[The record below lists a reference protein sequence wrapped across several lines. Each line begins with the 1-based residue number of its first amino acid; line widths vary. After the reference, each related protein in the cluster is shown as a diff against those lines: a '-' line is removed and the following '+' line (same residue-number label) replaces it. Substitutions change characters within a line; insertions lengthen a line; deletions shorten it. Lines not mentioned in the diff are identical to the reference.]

1 LNIVSKERPPFET
14 SGRKRR
20 THRILTGLIAFH
32 VAAVFFSVAPRS
44 LAQTAATNAW
54 SVAIVL
60 PPKVVAGHPATL
72 AVFGVDGRLASGVAV
87 ELGKDQRVT
96 TDATGRA
103 DFTVAHDIGG
113 VLIAKASGSSAAAL
127 VDPAG
132 RAEAGAKISVPPFV
146 SIKDHFAICGGSF
159 RGDADA
165 NHVKING
172 DPALVLAA
180 SPECLVL
187 LPGPRLIPGAAQ
199 ISIEVA
205 GGQVT
210 AATTLVSLHYEPPQP
225 PLAPEKKSRLAVAVQ
240 GTEQPLSLTLENQS
254 PGVLRFLRGDSQEVR
269 SSGGAQN
276 SASVD
281 VQAIRSGDFS
291 FRSRLESAADLAA
304 AARYLEAAVPLAPK
318 DLQHR
323 LKNFADRLAKHPSD
337 APKIRREVEKIAGG
351 TIEGDLRT
359 LLKAAADS
367 L

>member
-1 LNIVSKERPPFET
+1 LNILSHRRPPSEPSAT
-14 SGRKRR
+14 KRR
-20 THRILTGLIAFH
+20 THQILSGLIALH
-32 VAAVFFSVAPRS
+32 VAAVFLSVTPRS
-44 LAQTAATNAW
+44 LGQTAASNAW

-60 PPKVVAGHPATL
+60 PPKVVAGYPATL
-72 AVFGVDGRLASGVAV
+72 AVFGVDGRLAPGVTV
-87 ELGKDQRVT
+87 ELGKDQHVT
-96 TDATGRA
+96 TDAWGRA
-103 DFTVAHDIGG
+103 GFTVAHDIGG

-132 RAEAGAKISVPPFV
+132 RADAAANISVPQFV
-146 SIKDHFAICGGSF
+146 SIKDRFAICGGNF

-165 NHVKING
+165 ERVRING
-172 DPALVLAA
+172 DAALVLAA
-180 SPECLVL
+180 SPECLVV

-210 AATTLVSLHYEPPQP
+210 AATTLVTLHYEPPQP

-240 GTEQPLSLTLENQS
+240 GTEQPLDLTLENQS

-269 SSGGAQN
+269 SSGGAPN

-281 VQAIRSGDFS
+281 VLAISSGDFS
-291 FRSRLESAADLAA
+291 FRSHLEPAPDLAA
-304 AARYLEAAVPLAPK
+304 AARYLEAAAPLAPK

-323 LKNFADRLAKHPSD
+323 LRNFADRLAKHPGD
-337 APKIRREVEKIAGG
+337 AAKIRREVEKIVTA
-351 TIEGDLRT
+351 TIESDLRT
-359 LLKAAADS
+359 LLKAAADA

>member
-1 LNIVSKERPPFET
+1 LKISFNRRSWFEVSDAQ
-14 SGRKRR
+14 RR
-20 THRILTGLIAFH
+20 FPSIFAGLIL
-32 VAAVFFSVAPRS
+32 FSVSALTTTSVPR
-44 LAQTAATNAW
+44 LFAQTVATNAW
-54 SVAIVL
+54 SVVILL

-72 AVFGVDGRLASGVAV
+72 AVFGVDGQLASGVAV

-103 DFTVAHDIGG
+103 EFTVAHDIGG

-132 RAEAGAKISVPPFV
+132 RAEAAAKISVPPFV
-146 SIKDHFAICGGSF
+146 SIKDRFAICGGTF

-172 DPALVLAA
+172 DAALVLAA

-187 LPGPRLIPGAAQ
+187 LPGPRLIPGAAL
-199 ISIEVA
+199 ISIEA
-205 GGQVT
+205 GGEQAK
-210 AATTLVSLHYEPPQP
+210 AATTLVSLLYEAPQP

-240 GTEQPLSLTLENQS
+240 GTEQPLELTLENQS

-269 SSGGAQN
+269 SCGGAQN

-291 FRSRLESAADLAA
+291 FRSRLESAPDPAA
-304 AARYLEAAVPLAPK
+304 AARYLEAAAPLAPK

-323 LKNFADRLAKHPSD
+323 LKHLADRLAKHPND
-337 APKIRREVEKIAGG
+337 AGKIRLEVEKIATA

>member
-1 LNIVSKERPPFET
+1 MNIVSHQRPPTET
-14 SGRKRR
+14 SGTKRR
-20 THRILTGLIAFH
+20 THRILSGLIALP
-32 VAAVFFSVAPRS
+32 AAALFLFLAPRA
-44 LAQTAATNAW
+44 LGQTAATNAW
-54 SVAIVL
+54 SVVIVL

-132 RAEAGAKISVPPFV
+132 RAEAAAKISVPPFV
-146 SIKDHFAICGGSF
+146 SIKDRFAICGGAF

-165 NHVKING
+165 NHVRING
-172 DPALVLAA
+172 DAALVLAA

-199 ISIEVA
+199 ISVDA
-205 GGQVT
+205 GGAQAS
-210 AATTLVSLHYEPPQP
+210 AATTLVSLLYEPPQP

-240 GTEQPLSLTLENQS
+240 GTEQPLELTLENQT

-281 VQAIRSGDFS
+281 VVAIRSGDFS
-291 FRSRLESAADLAA
+291 FRSRLEPAPDPAA
-304 AARYLEAAVPLAPK
+304 AARYLAAAAPLAPK
-318 DLQHR
+318 DLQRR
-323 LKNFADRLAKHPSD
+323 LKNFAERLAKHPND
-337 APKIRREVEKIAGG
+337 AAKIRREVEKFATA

-359 LLKAAADS
+359 LLRAAADS

>member
-1 LNIVSKERPPFET
+1 
-14 SGRKRR
+14 
-20 THRILTGLIAFH
+20 
-32 VAAVFFSVAPRS
+32 
-44 LAQTAATNAW
+44 
-54 SVAIVL
+54 VL

-103 DFTVAHDIGG
+103 EFTVAHDIGG

-132 RAEAGAKISVPPFV
+132 RAEAAAKISAPPFV
-146 SIKDHFAICGGSF
+146 SIKDRFAICGGTF

-165 NHVKING
+165 NHVRING
-172 DPALVLAA
+172 DAALVLAA

-199 ISIEVA
+199 ISIDAA
-205 GGQVT
+205 GEQSS
-210 AATTLVSLHYEPPQP
+210 AATTLVSLLYEPPQP

-240 GTEQPLSLTLENQS
+240 GTEQPLDLTLENQS
-254 PGVLRFLRGDSQEVR
+254 PGVLRFLRGDSQELR

-276 SASVD
+276 SASVE
-281 VQAIRSGDFS
+281 VTAIRSGDFS
-291 FRSRLESAADLAA
+291 FRSRLEPAPDPAA
-304 AARYLEAAVPLAPK
+304 AARYLDAAAPLAPK
-318 DLQHR
+318 DLQHH
-323 LKNFADRLAKHPSD
+323 LKNFAERLAKHPND
-337 APKIRREVEKIAGG
+337 AAKIRREVDKLVTG

-359 LLKAAADS
+359 LLRAAAD
-367 L
+367 LL

>member
-1 LNIVSKERPPFET
+1 MILLSIAALTPTIAPIVF
-14 SGRKRR
+14 
-20 THRILTGLIAFH
+20 
-32 VAAVFFSVAPRS
+32 
-44 LAQTAATNAW
+44 AQTATTNAW
-54 SVAIVL
+54 SVVIVL
-60 PPKVVAGHPATL
+60 PPRVVAGNPATL

-113 VLIAKASGSSAAAL
+113 VLIAKASGFFAAAL

-132 RAEAGAKISVPPFV
+132 RAEAAAKIFVPPFV
-146 SIKDHFAICGGSF
+146 SIKDRFAICGGTF

-172 DPALVLAA
+172 DDALVLAA

-187 LPGPRLIPGAAQ
+187 LAGPRLIPGAAL
-199 ISIEVA
+199 ISIDA
-205 GGQVT
+205 GGEQT
-210 AATTLVSLHYEPPQP
+210 NGATTLVSLLYEAPQP
-225 PLAPEKKSRLAVAVQ
+225 PLAPEKKSRLTVAVQ
-240 GTEQPLSLTLENQS
+240 GTEQPLELTLENQS
-254 PGVLRFLRGDSQEVR
+254 PGVLQFLHGDSQEVR
-269 SSGGAQN
+269 STGGAQN

-281 VQAIRSGDFS
+281 VLAIRSGDFS
-291 FRSRLESAADLAA
+291 FRSRLEPAPDPAA
-304 AARYLEAAVPLAPK
+304 AARYFEAAAPLAPK
-318 DLQHR
+318 DLQQR
-323 LKNFADRLAKHPSD
+323 LKNFAERLAKHPND
-337 APKIRREVEKIAGG
+337 AAKIRREVEKIATG